1 MTIRGRRVFL
11 TTMNKPTK
19 AFTPEQR
26 QEYEKLKFTVH
37 VHNESAKKWA
47 ATLMEIKA
55 KEYYLIEAPTW
66 DDWVKKHCPW
76 SADTVRIAI
85 QREEKALA
93 KAEDERLIAETTG
106 ETIIRDA
113 KPTAMH
119 DEIREPLDANT
130 TTAPSKNDSS
140 PKPQAAPS
148 KVFDPTGREVHPTL
162 MELWNRRDELNPL
175 ASQISSIKCSIEA
188 GWEAKDDLFEQVHQ
202 DILIKLKTVYYYLTT
217 SKYEYVCGFCQGK
230 CKILQQ
236 HCQPCHNTGLMTK
249 LQWERLVPENLK
261 RGLKK

>member
-1 MTIRGRRVFL
+1 
-11 TTMNKPTK
+11 MNKPTK

-113 KPTAMH
+113 KPTARH
-119 DEIREPLDANT
+119 GEIREPLDTNT
-130 TTAPSKNDSS
+130 TTANSKNSSS

-162 MELWNRRDELNPL
+162 MEVWNRRDELTPL
-175 ASQISSIKCSIEA
+175 ASQVSELKCFLEKKIE
-188 GWEAKDDLFEQVHQ
+188 EKDPLFEPLHQ
-202 DILIKLKTVYYYLTT
+202 DIIIKLKTVHYYLMTARL
-217 SKYEYVCGFCQGK
+217 EYVCGFCQGK
-230 CKILQQ
+230 CKLLE
-236 HCQPCHNTGLMTK
+236 QPCPNCNSTGLMTK
-249 LQWERLVPENLK
+249 WQWEREVPETLK
-261 RGLKK
+261 KGLKK